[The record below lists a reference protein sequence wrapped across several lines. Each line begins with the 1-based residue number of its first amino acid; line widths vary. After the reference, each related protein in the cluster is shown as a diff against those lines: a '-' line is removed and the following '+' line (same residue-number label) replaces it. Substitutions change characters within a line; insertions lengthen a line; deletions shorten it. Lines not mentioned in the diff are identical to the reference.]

1 VSRDLVTAL
10 QQQAR
15 DIRQLGRGIRRA
27 QLEALDATA
36 NDVRDAERLEID
48 DSFDRPTPHTRN
60 AVFVQRT
67 QGGVPEAR
75 VGLKDDY
82 SGNQGVRA
90 QSTYLRAQIEGGSR
104 ALKSFEKSI
113 RGLGVMDGTQFIV
126 PGRFARLDAYGNIS
140 RGQIVQILS
149 QLRAFTGAETVSR
162 NLVRRDGTRD
172 KGNESSSAKKALQLR
187 NAAFRRAGG
196 QYFAVGPQ
204 RRGGLV
210 PGIYQ
215 RQVATRRLAGAP
227 SPRPRPI
234 MLFVDRVSYEQRFDF
249 WRAGQLAIDRG
260 FPRHLDA
267 ALARHSGVAP

>member
-1 VSRDLVTAL
+1 VGRELVDQL
-10 QQQAR
+10 RRQAS

-36 NDVRDAERLEID
+36 FEVKAAEQLEID
-48 DSFDRPTPHTRN
+48 DSFDRPTAFTRN
-60 AVFVQRT
+60 SLFVQRT

-75 VGLKDDY
+75 VGLKDDA
-82 SGNQGVRA
+82 GGQRA
-90 QSTYLRAQIEGGSR
+90 ARRWLEPNIEGGGR

-172 KGNESSSAKKALQLR
+172 KGNAATTAKKAAQLR
-187 NAAFRRAGG
+187 SAAFRRAGG

-204 RRGGLV
+204 RRGGLA

-215 RQVATRRLAGAP
+215 RQVATRRLTGAP
-227 SPRPRPI
+227 SPRPRPV

-249 WRAGQLAIDRG
+249 WRAGQLAIDRA

-267 ALARHSGVAP
+267 ALAKYSGFAS